1 MGEVAPAAVSRREWA
16 SLTDFVS
23 KAGEKQNDR
32 GAWHPSV
39 TSPLPCLDFTNSRF
53 VIAGTVALA
62 TLTILA
68 VAQPPFACHKRKSVI
83 DPAVQIERVSFTRIL
98 AWTTM
103 AFATVWFAKFI
114 VPVHDVDI

>member
-1 MGEVAPAAVSRREWA
+1 MGEAPAAVSRREWA

-23 KAGEKQNDR
+23 KAGDKQNK
-32 GAWHPSV
+32 WHLSA
-39 TSPLPCLDFTNSRF
+39 TSPLPCLDCTNSRF
-53 VIAGTVALA
+53 VIASTVALA
-62 TLTILA
+62 TLIILA

-103 AFATVWFAKFI
+103 AFATVWVAKFI
-114 VPVHDVDI
+114 VPVHDVEV